1 LVTFATEQIASPRSI
16 MEKRWVYKQQVSE
29 EIVNNMAE
37 SLKVSPTIATIL
49 CQRNICTFE
58 EAKAF
63 FRPSIA
69 DLHDPFLMKDMHLA
83 VNRLTEALHRSE
95 KILVY
100 GDYDVDGTTS
110 VALMYGFLRHYTHQ
124 IEFYIPDRYK
134 EGYGVSTAG
143 IEYAAEH
150 GFGLIISLDCG
161 IKSADKVAYAA
172 SLGIDFIIC
181 DHHLPDDVVPQAIA
195 VLDPKQV
202 DCPYPFKELSGCGV
216 GFKLLQAFCLQ
227 NGVELEELFH
237 FLDLVVVSIAA
248 DIVPIVGENRI
259 LAYYGLQLL
268 NGPQATRPGLEA
280 LKDLAGITGEM
291 DITSIVFGFSPRINA
306 AGRMGDAKNSVRMLL
321 AQTKDEAF
329 KMADIINESNKER
342 RSKDSNITKEALQMI
357 EEDDFLRSANSTVLY
372 KESWHKGVIGIV
384 ASRCIE
390 KYYRPTII
398 LTESNGK
405 ASGSAR
411 SVHGFNVHSAIESC
425 SDLLDQYGGHMY
437 AAGLTLPVENIPAF
451 RERFEQFVANAI
463 TEEQKTP
470 QIEIEA
476 KINFSQITRNFFGII
491 KQMEPFGPG
500 NMRPVFVSE
509 CVYDTGNLRVVG
521 DTHLKLRLTQDG
533 YTSFDAIAFGFGD
546 LYPHISKGIPFDVC
560 YSIEENNY
568 RGNITTQLSIKDI
581 RFN

>member
-1 LVTFATEQIASPRSI
+1 
-16 MEKRWVYKQQVSE
+16 MEKRWVYKPEVAE
-29 EIVNNMAE
+29 ETIDKLVGE
-37 SLKVSPTIATIL
+37 LKISPTLAGIL
-49 CQRNICTFE
+49 GQRGIYSFE
-58 EAKAF
+58 EARAF
-63 FRPSIA
+63 FRPSLA
-69 DLHDPFLMKDMHLA
+69 DLHDPFLMKDMHRA

-95 KILVY
+95 KILIY

-134 EGYGVSTAG
+134 EGYGVSTQG
-143 IEYAAEH
+143 IDYAAAN

-172 SLGIDFIIC
+172 SFGIDFIIC
-181 DHHLPDDVVPQAIA
+181 DHHLPDDDIPQAVA
-195 VLDPKQV
+195 VLDPKQF
-202 DCPYPFKELSGCGV
+202 DCLYPYKELSGCGV

-227 NGVELEELFH
+227 NSVDLEELFN
-237 FLDLVVVSIAA
+237 FLDLVVVSIAS
-248 DIVPIVGENRI
+248 DIVPITGENRI

-268 NGPQATRPGLEA
+268 NSPKPMRPGLDA

-321 AQTKDEAF
+321 AQTKDEALR
-329 KMADIINESNKER
+329 MADIINESNKAR
-342 RSKDSNITKEALQMI
+342 RDKDSNITKEALQMI
-357 EEDDFLRSANSTVLY
+357 EEDDFLRTANSTVLY
-372 KESWHKGVIGIV
+372 KENWHKGVIGIV

-398 LTESNGK
+398 LTHSNGK

-411 SVHGFNVHSAIESC
+411 SVHGFDVHSAIESC
-425 SDLLDQYGGHMY
+425 SDLLEQYGGHMY

-463 TEEQKTP
+463 TEEQKCP
-470 QIEIEA
+470 QIEIDA
-476 KINFSQITRNFFGII
+476 KIRLNQITKNFFSII

-521 DTHLKLRLTQDG
+521 DTHLKLRLTQDD
-533 YTSFDAIAFGFGD
+533 YTYFDAIAFGFGD
-546 LYPHISKGIPFDVC
+546 YYDRISKGIPFDVC
-560 YSIEENNY
+560 YTVEENNY
-568 RGNITTQLSIKDI
+568 RGNISIQLSVKDI
-581 RFN
+581 RLK